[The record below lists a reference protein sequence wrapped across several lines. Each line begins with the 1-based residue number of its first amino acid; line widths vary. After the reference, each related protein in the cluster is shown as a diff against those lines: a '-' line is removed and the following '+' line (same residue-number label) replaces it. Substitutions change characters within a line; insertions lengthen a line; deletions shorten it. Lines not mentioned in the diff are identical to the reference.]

1 MELTTA
7 MATEADF
14 DAISGLTLEFS
25 AYETGNVQVWRN
37 EDGEIVA
44 VARWGDTDINN
55 LHFFEVVRHFR
66 DCGLGAQIIRNVL
79 ATGRVIT
86 LEEIDGAA
94 CARFWHRLGFPVDGR
109 VLANGRV
116 WHAPRD

>member
-44 VARWGDTDINN
+44 VARWGDTDLNN

-66 DCGLGAQIIRNVL
+66 DCGLGAQIIRSIVKPF
-79 ATGRVIT
+79 T
-86 LEEIDGAA
+86 LEEIDNAA